1 MDDDV
6 VLSLPL
12 SWILL
17 LTLLPL
23 LDDSSY
29 SCAQVS
35 SLRPAGVGQRR
46 VVGCRRCEVPLLVG
60 LVKSS
65 TVSVEVSE
73 GGNELH
79 YVTYLAII
87 TTAGC
92 LPILSCAV
100 VEGELVGEAQAK
112 VTAWRRRQ
120 VIS

>member
-1 MDDDV
+1 MDDDS

-17 LTLLPL
+17 LVLLPL

-46 VVGCRRCEVPLLVG
+46 VVGCGRCEMPLLVG

-73 GGNELH
+73 GNNELQ
-79 YVTYLAII
+79 YVTYLAMI

-92 LPILSCAV
+92 LPILSYAV

-112 VTAWRRRQ
+112 VIEWRRRQ